1 MPVAQRLIHD
11 ARFAVRM
18 LRRQPEFTVPAIAS
32 LTLGIAA
39 SALIF
44 TFVKA
49 VFMPALPVKD
59 PSELVLVY
67 STTRGR
73 TGELIEY
80 QSTSYLNAKDYQIR
94 NTVFASLAVIVDSVC
109 TLDRG
114 DRSSQ
119 VILNLTTADYFDVL
133 GVRPSSGRTI
143 SREDDNP
150 NSPPVVVVSHAL
162 WTSQLGSDDRVLGT
176 SMRLNGN
183 EYTIIGVMPPEL
195 AHIGALPAADVWV
208 PMVWHDQLLAGNIRS
223 WYNLRA
229 ARVASMVARLKPRIS
244 LAEAASAMSAIGSQL
259 QQEYPKDNA
268 GRNVMLVPL
277 AHTVVPASQRT
288 MYVRAGLI
296 ASMIVAVVL
305 LIACSNVA
313 HLLLARA
320 SQRRQEFS
328 IRMAIGAS
336 RRDVVGQLLVEGL
349 LLACLACTLGLL
361 LAYAVRDVATAVM
374 PGNLRAN
381 LDFTLDGRVL
391 LFTAGTSALSTV
403 IFAFGPALRASRSI
417 GTFHPGAGE
426 TRSTGSTGG
435 VHRLLV
441 AAQVGLAVV
450 ALVTASLFIR
460 SLRAAERTDL
470 GFDLD
475 RQVVTTVD
483 LASLH
488 YPLPRVRAFY
498 EAVVQRLGTLPGV
511 ANVAVADA
519 PPLSGSFR
527 RTVFPAETDISDPSN
542 GRLVGIID
550 VTPRFFE
557 TVGMPVLRGR
567 DFDDRDDVDR
577 PMVAVVNQAAAKTLW
592 PGEDPIGKRVRF
604 LLQDWD
610 VSVIG
615 VVTDVTYA
623 RVTEAPQ
630 PIIYAPLK
638 QHLSSQATVYVN
650 VTGDVDAAAKTIRS
664 SVTSL
669 EPALSSTRIRT
680 GKQVL
685 DQVLTERRIGAQALG
700 SFGMAALLLAVLG
713 TYGVVSYTVVE
724 TRREIGIRVALGSS
738 RGEIFRRALAHSLAG
753 VVAGVVLGL
762 FFAAIMTRLVAS
774 LLFGVGRFDPISF
787 AGAAAL
793 LLATALVACAVPVWR
808 ATGVDPTI
816 VLRVE

>member
-1 MPVAQRLIHD
+1 
-11 ARFAVRM
+11 
-18 LRRQPEFTVPAIAS
+18 
-32 LTLGIAA
+32 
-39 SALIF
+39 
-44 TFVKA
+44 
-49 VFMPALPVKD
+49 
-59 PSELVLVY
+59 
-67 STTRGR
+67 
-73 TGELIEY
+73 
-80 QSTSYLNAKDYQIR
+80 
-94 NTVFASLAVIVDSVC
+94 
-109 TLDRG
+109 
-114 DRSSQ
+114 
-119 VILNLTTADYFDVL
+119 
-133 GVRPSSGRTI
+133 
-143 SREDDNP
+143 
-150 NSPPVVVVSHAL
+150 
-162 WTSQLGSDDRVLGT
+162 
-176 SMRLNGN
+176 
-183 EYTIIGVMPPEL
+183 
-195 AHIGALPAADVWV
+195 
-208 PMVWHDQLLAGNIRS
+208 
-223 WYNLRA
+223 
-229 ARVASMVARLKPRIS
+229 
-244 LAEAASAMSAIGSQL
+244 
-259 QQEYPKDNA
+259 
-268 GRNVMLVPL
+268 
-277 AHTVVPASQRT
+277 
-288 MYVRAGLI
+288 
-296 ASMIVAVVL
+296 
-305 LIACSNVA
+305 
-313 HLLLARA
+313 
-320 SQRRQEFS
+320 
-328 IRMAIGAS
+328 
-336 RRDVVGQLLVEGL
+336 
-349 LLACLACTLGLL
+349 
-361 LAYAVRDVATAVM
+361 
-374 PGNLRAN
+374 
-381 LDFTLDGRVL
+381 
-391 LFTAGTSALSTV
+391 
-403 IFAFGPALRASRSI
+403 
-417 GTFHPGAGE
+417 
-426 TRSTGSTGG
+426 
-435 VHRLLV
+435 
-441 AAQVGLAVV
+441 V

-577 PMVAVVNQAAAKTLW
+577 PMVAVVNQTAAKTLW

-623 RVTEAPQ
+623 RVNEAPQ
-630 PIIYAPLK
+630 PIIYASLK